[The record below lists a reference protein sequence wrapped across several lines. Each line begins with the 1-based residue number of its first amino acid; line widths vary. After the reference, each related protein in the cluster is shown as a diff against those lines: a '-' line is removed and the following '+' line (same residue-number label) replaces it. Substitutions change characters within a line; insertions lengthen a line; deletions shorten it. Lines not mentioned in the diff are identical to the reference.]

1 MDNLNEFSLRQLQ
14 YFAAVAEYG
23 SFRQAAFRL
32 EITQPTLS
40 HQVATMERALKV
52 QLFERTRKG
61 INTTPQGR
69 ELLLS
74 ARRVLEEA
82 QGFTTQAALLS
93 GGGIGTYR
101 LGVTPTLGPYLLPHI
116 LNPIHNN
123 HVDLKLYVREN
134 PPSELETGLINGQHD
149 LILTTLPIMS
159 SELIVAPL
167 FREPLKL
174 ALARDHRLADRLIIN
189 RGDLLGEPVLT
200 ISEHHLFHRQ
210 ITELCEEVG
219 APVLRD
225 YEGTSLDTLRQM
237 VVMGMGVA
245 FLPALYAKSEIRNEE
260 ELRVA
265 DVEGINVVRNHA
277 LVWRNTSPA
286 SSFYKQLSEEIKTI
300 IETSLASD
308 ILPVNLTTNREKLL
322 KTKPKTN

>member
-1 MDNLNEFSLRQLQ
+1 MDNLNDISLKQLQ

-32 EITQPTLS
+32 GITQPTLS
-40 HQVATMERALKV
+40 NQIAIMEKALKIH
-52 QLFERTRKG
+52 LFERTRKG
-61 INTTPQGR
+61 INVTPQGR

-82 QGFTTQAALLS
+82 QGFISQSAILS
-93 GGGIGTYR
+93 GGGIGTFR

-116 LNPIHNN
+116 LTPIHNKYS
-123 HVDLKLYVREN
+123 DLKLYVREN
-134 PPSELETGLINGQHD
+134 APSELETGLINGQHD

-159 SELIVAPL
+159 SELVVAPL
-167 FREPLKL
+167 FREPIKL
-174 ALARDHRLADRLIIN
+174 ALARDHRLASRLTIN
-189 RGDLLGEPVLT
+189 REDLLGEPVLT

-210 ITELCEEVG
+210 ITELCEQVG
-219 APVLRD
+219 AHVLRD

-265 DVEGINVVRNHA
+265 DVDGINVVRNHA

-286 SSFYKQLSEEIKTI
+286 SSFYRQLSEEIKSM
-300 IETSLASD
+300 IETNLASD
-308 ILPVNLTTNREKLL
+308 ILPASR
-322 KTKPKTN
+322 KTNLRKTITSNH

>member
-1 MDNLNEFSLRQLQ
+1 MDTLNDISLKQLQ

-32 EITQPTLS
+32 GITQPTLS
-40 HQVATMERALKV
+40 NQIAIMEKALKV
-52 QLFERTRKG
+52 HLFERTRKG
-61 INTTPQGR
+61 INVTPQGR

-82 QGFTTQAALLS
+82 QGFISQSAILS
-93 GGGIGTYR
+93 GGGIGTFR

-116 LNPIHNN
+116 LTPIHNKYS
-123 HVDLKLYVREN
+123 DLKLYVREN
-134 PPSELETGLINGQHD
+134 SPSELETGLINGQHD

-159 SELIVAPL
+159 SELVVAPL
-167 FREPLKL
+167 FREPIKL
-174 ALARDHRLADRLIIN
+174 ALARDHRLAARLTIN
-189 RGDLLGEPVLT
+189 REDLLGEPVLT

-210 ITELCEEVG
+210 ITELCERVG
-219 APVLRD
+219 AHVLRD

-265 DVEGINVVRNHA
+265 DVDGINVVRNHA

-286 SSFYKQLSEEIKTI
+286 SSFYRQLSEEIKSM
-300 IETSLASD
+300 IETNLASD
-308 ILPVNLTTNREKLL
+308 ILPANLKTTQATTNTARYQAS
-322 KTKPKTN
+322 

>member
-1 MDNLNEFSLRQLQ
+1 METIENLSLKQIQ
-14 YFAAVAEYG
+14 YFSAVAEYG

-32 EITQPTLS
+32 NITQPTLS
-40 HQVATMERALKV
+40 NQVAAMEKALGI
-52 QLFERTRKG
+52 QLFERSRKG
-61 INTTPQGR
+61 INATPEGR
-69 ELLLS
+69 ELLIS

-101 LGVTPTLGPYLLPHI
+101 LGVTPTLGPYLLPY
-116 LNPIHNN
+116 LLGPIHDRYT
-123 HVDLKLYVREN
+123 DLKLYVREDA
-134 PPSELETGLINGQHD
+134 PSDLETGLINGQHD
-149 LILTTLPIMS
+149 LILSTQPIMS
-159 SELIVAPL
+159 NELVVSPL
-167 FREPLKL
+167 FREPIKL
-174 ALARDHRLADRLIIN
+174 ALAKDHRLGKKARVN
-189 RGDLLGEPVLT
+189 RMDLLGEPVLT

-210 ITELCEEVG
+210 INELCERVG
-219 APVLRD
+219 AVVRRD

-245 FLPALYAKSEIRNEE
+245 FLPALYVKSEIRSSS

-286 SSFYKQLSEEIKTI
+286 RNFYRDLADQIREIINTDL
-300 IETSLASD
+300 ENVVLPAS
-308 ILPVNLTTNREKLL
+308 RARMGSGKARAH
-322 KTKPKTN
+322 